1 MFIGWK
7 EIQTEPCDHESHHR
21 ENHWHPQTI
30 SGQLQIERRQNQ
42 PGKLC
47 GEEKIFRNNL
57 GSCRQWASQ
66 IGSRSILNTGTS
78 ENRWCQPS
86 SKSTDAEKYR
96 NPMTDKLKFDD
107 LGIPSIFLAD
117 PLELTDPSLK
127 SHGLNAEGFQCGF
140 NPTAMSIILSPV
152 RSQELDAMAT
162 DASPMITNMTPLE
175 EPEDEGRMKE
185 LDSIQ
190 RYEKPPPL
198 HTGADWKVVLHLP
211 EIETWLR
218 MTSERVRDLTY
229 SVQQDAENRHVD
241 VHLVQLKDI
250 CEDISDHVELIHALL
265 ETEISL
271 KLLSYSVNILVDIHT
286 VQLLWHQLRV
296 SVLVLRERILQG
308 LQDSNGNYT
317 RQTDILQAFSEDRK
331 ETCLDSLTEVDD
343 AGQLTIKCSQD
354 YFSLDCG
361 ITAFELSDYS
371 PSEDVPY
378 DAEATMTSSSATRA
392 KPKPFG
398 HCNSADLERGFPE
411 LVRSV
416 GLLSVANDRSTSRQE
431 EIKASDESQLS
442 LADHQTS
449 ANSKTSPKS
458 TNHPALSQTPPAE
471 CTRTQNGIGKSSK
484 QKVFSDTKI
493 DDLEAK
499 RFGQVHSCS
508 AKSNHRENSTPKR
521 PIKDCFNYNE
531 ESPTQPSLPKRALY
545 LDEISKDDLEVSCCR
560 ISTSVLSH
568 KVEMSRSTP
577 SLFDHPDRS
586 RLWLDLASSYPSTTN
601 VAVSHSYDELNKTGN
616 ANNGYLSSPSQCNLQ
631 KTTLGLNKTYAQHQ
645 RKSLAINKSCDLHD
659 LRQSNSVSTRSP
671 TQHYREP
678 LARSISSPVQKLQ
691 NDVSLSSSQT
701 SPDTTFTIK
710 SLHPCC
716 PPNTKT
722 PSGENY
728 NNSSDSFNSHVLTDQ
743 CKDSNEQIIMS
754 PACQNLESGHEY
766 KKKSPDRQGSH
777 KAAPLHTPHNLAMA
791 DSPGFIPTVSLLQ
804 QQQRTEN
811 SSSRHQTTENDKSD
825 IWFGSNEYLALPSHL
840 KETEVLALKLE
851 NLTKLLSHSP
861 TGEAL
866 QNIDDWELSEA
877 NSVTEVNPSIY
888 NGRKSRKWLLET
900 GTISPTSSSDIAP
913 SLDDSIE
920 SGPLSDILSDDESSI
935 PETAS
940 KHNTIPQFPRHWVTQ
955 IPKNAL
961 DSATP
966 KSTLV
971 QQLQEDI
978 QQKQNNRDVW
988 EKIEGFVN
996 KLDELIRWLFEAMET
1011 TENWTPPKA
1020 DTNSLKLYLET
1031 HLSFKLNVDS
1041 HCALKDAV
1049 VEEGQHLLEL
1059 IQSHKS
1065 GLKDMLQIIASQW
1078 QELQRQIKRQH
1089 SWILRALDIIKAEIL
1104 ATDVTADGLE
1114 GPGSPKEEIQLIK
1127 LETRRDA
1134 VEQMSLKLYSE
1145 QYTNTNK
1152 RKQEFAAMSKV
1163 NRVDTYSLLDF
1174 ESEYTELW
1182 DWLIDMESIVMDSHD
1197 LMMSEEQQQHL
1208 YKGYSMEMSMWLPKK
1223 LYLLKKVESLRQAGS
1238 SLPCNVLEKVE
1249 GIKDKWHLLE
1259 KTLGEKTRN
1268 TVVGPSGVGTCDLLS
1283 PESSSL
1289 VRQLEVRIKELKG
1302 WMRDTELFI
1311 FNSCLLQ
1318 GKEGTMEAQ
1327 KKLQYFKSLC
1337 TEIKQRRRGIISVL
1351 RLCQRLLDGTDASC
1365 LEADHQS
1372 MQLIIVNLER
1382 RWEAIIMQAVQW
1394 QNRLQKQLGKE
1405 KVSLSC
1411 IEPGL
1416 MDLNV
1421 LGEDSLEWDETDMS
1435 NNLIGIRNETPDL
1448 ACEQNDISKFSPGP
1462 VENLADELMQDQYT
1476 SGPGESLYSPGEAP
1490 SSSCPRSYQVYS
1502 LHNVQLHGRDQMSFF
1517 KNVSN
1522 FSNSKHPTNL
1532 VRRASKDSSFSS
1544 NDSLPD
1550 LLGDLI
1556 PVKEDKPTSLKH
1568 VSESGIVSEGDKET
1582 TTNSET
1588 SLPNQVDQAQTKLS
1602 VKALHPLIE
1611 LKHKDC
1617 PIQSCICKGQR
1628 SLEKKEVKNAAR
1640 IQTTKYEVELSKN
1653 LQSLSLS
1660 NEGNL
1665 QPLDMNKIASKGFSN
1680 DLEAQ
1685 YDVFTFYD
1693 YSYLQGPELEL
1704 SMTITHSPEEKETTD
1719 GNVSSKPHSAEFI
1732 CKNGLSA
1739 PESKPDC
1746 ATSEKCPPITPSGG
1760 NLETCY
1766 SETGDD
1772 RVSLD
1777 IINDT
1782 GLTFL
1787 SQRSSVESLSIAG
1800 DIFQLGTNNHKNGD
1814 LQRSTSL
1821 ESWAI
1826 PYKVTEELLSLQ
1838 GSGDISMGSDAVGE
1852 LSKRTLD
1859 LLKRLENIQ
1868 NPVSPKMKRSVSD
1881 ITLQSNSLKMSFTG
1895 QLSFDAA
1902 SSANEDSAAS
1912 LTELSSSDE
1921 LSLCSE
1927 DIIVHKNKISDSN
1940 ASFKKHVNHSVTDEA
1955 DVNISMIVNVSCT
1968 SACTDEEDDS
1978 DLLSSSTLTLT
1989 EEELCIKDDDDSSIA
2004 TDDEINEESNHI
2016 LDKDNMKNE
2025 FHHWIKPIFSL
2036 TKEKKKLNPGE
2047 KDRCRTDSSSTRLPI
2062 FKNISTLYPFLNS
2075 SVLMQSESK
2084 DCKGTLL
2091 RPKERHFKQNG
2102 METLRHFCTDHLRD
2116 DVENGN
2122 VEKSLLKDKKELTR
2136 VLDSKKLQS
2145 FEKEQITGKTH
2156 ETECSKSELFS
2167 SRVEQKTDVVS
2178 AQYIPAPQSPTQS
2191 PQKDKRLVCLE
2202 DNGIANKLLSS
2213 SAFNVDKEPIFSEKF
2228 AKYHDVTTL
2237 GGKTSPASENERPRH
2252 HQDSNAELPFN
2263 CHDDEYNITSKES
2276 AVKCSS
2282 HFNSENKQLE
2292 ETNQDY
2298 TNGMSSCICHSSVPH
2313 GVEGEE
2319 DSSVHNFVMEIIDM
2333 ASTALKNISQHDSE
2347 MVSPT
2352 SVAQI
2357 KEKVLE
2363 HSHRPLQLRK
2373 GDFYSYL
2380 SISSH
2385 DSDCGEVT
2393 TCIDEKSSTP
2403 LPLDFNDEAR
2413 LDNNGEDDNF
2423 LNEDFEEQYTDQLC
2437 LFDSTCQRDR
2447 VSDNNLYPLTK
2458 PVSFSDSKESP
2469 LPNDRLDIVASKA
2482 IHVTPSD
2489 QNTCGG
2495 NLIETNKITDDP
2507 DTFLGITNQICNT
2520 SEDSTFQSVEC
2531 HIENPYLNSLMPKAQ
2546 TDTSECLS
2554 DNESFFAMSKIEML
2568 EPNAP
2573 PLNKESDENHKSVK
2587 QSHEI
2592 KVNLVKDTQPNNS
2605 HFEKPGDNLFLST
2618 KIQFPQHGHPEND
2631 QAADCKVKEKHYKKE
2646 NHCDGNFN
2654 SSQKEIPSSQKYV
2667 TGNLRKTQKCRTT
2680 DAKPTACVSHHSELP
2695 HDSHAARSVPKRSV
2709 AAKQDQRQR
2718 NLAVSLL
2725 HFCPPIPKVASN
2737 LIEPSS
2743 SSLILKTSSFQTRVF
2758 HAGVV
2763 IWLLLLILCMAVAV
2777 TPLLVIPTD
2786 CSKIRHFSSS
2796 WTPVLSYLQGPP
2808 PF

>member
-1 MFIGWK
+1 
-7 EIQTEPCDHESHHR
+7 
-21 ENHWHPQTI
+21 
-30 SGQLQIERRQNQ
+30 
-42 PGKLC
+42 
-47 GEEKIFRNNL
+47 
-57 GSCRQWASQ
+57 
-66 IGSRSILNTGTS
+66 
-78 ENRWCQPS
+78 
-86 SKSTDAEKYR
+86 
-96 NPMTDKLKFDD
+96 
-107 LGIPSIFLAD
+107 
-117 PLELTDPSLK
+117 
-127 SHGLNAEGFQCGF
+127 
-140 NPTAMSIILSPV
+140 MSIILSPV
-152 RSQELDAMAT
+152 RSQELDTMAT

-185 LDSIQ
+185 LDAIQ

-229 SVQQDAENRHVD
+229 SVQQDTENRHVD

-371 PSEDVPY
+371 PSEEVPC
-378 DAEATMTSSSATRA
+378 DSEATMTSSSTTRA

-398 HCNSADLERGFPE
+398 HWNSADLERGFPE

-416 GLLSVANDRSTSRQE
+416 GLLSVANDHSTSRQE
-431 EIKASDESQLS
+431 EIKTSDESQLS
-442 LADHQTS
+442 LTDHQTS
-449 ANSKTSPKS
+449 IQDKKSTANSKTSPKS
-458 TNHPALSQTPPAE
+458 TNHPTLSQTPPAE
-471 CTRTQNGIGKSSK
+471 CARTQNGIGKSSK
-484 QKVFSDTKI
+484 QRLFSETNV
-493 DDLEAK
+493 DDLEPRRLVQA
-499 RFGQVHSCS
+499 HSCI
-508 AKSNHRENSTPKR
+508 ANSNHCENSTPKR

-560 ISTSVLSH
+560 ISSSILSH
-568 KVEMSRSTP
+568 KAEMSRSTP

-586 RLWLDLASSYPSTTN
+586 RLWLDLASSYPSTAN
-601 VAVSHSYDELNKTGN
+601 AAVSHSYDELNKTGN
-616 ANNGYLSSPSQCNLQ
+616 TNNGYLSSPSQCNLQ
-631 KTTLGLNKTYAQHQ
+631 KITLGLNRTYDQHQ
-645 RKSLAINKSCDLHD
+645 RKSSAISKSCDLHD
-659 LRQSNSVSTRSP
+659 LRQSNNVSTRSP
-671 TQHYREP
+671 TQDCREP
-678 LARSISSPVQKLQ
+678 LTQNISSPVQKTQ
-691 NDVSLSSSQT
+691 NDISLASRQSSPCQKQT
-701 SPDTTFTIK
+701 DTTFTIK
-710 SLHPCC
+710 SFHPCC
-716 PPNTKT
+716 PPHTKT
-722 PSGENY
+722 PSGEN
-728 NNSSDSFNSHVLTDQ
+728 NNDRSELFNSHMLIEQ
-743 CKDSNEQIIMS
+743 CQDSNETTIIPS
-754 PACQNLESGHEY
+754 GCQKLESDNEY
-766 KKKSPDRQGSH
+766 KNKSLVSQSSYEALPAQL
-777 KAAPLHTPHNLAMA
+777 PLPTPHNVAMA
-791 DSPGFIPTVSLLQ
+791 DSPSIIPTVSLLQ
-804 QQQRTEN
+804 QQPRTEN
-811 SSSRHQTTENDKSD
+811 ISSRSQTTENDNGD

-851 NLTKLLSHSP
+851 NLTKLLARTP
-861 TGEAL
+861 TCEAL

-877 NSVTEVNPSIY
+877 NSVTEVNPSIP
-888 NGRKSRKWLLET
+888 NGRKSRKWLPET

-920 SGPLSDILSDDESSI
+920 SGPLSDILSDDELSI
-935 PETAS
+935 AETAA
-940 KHNTIPQFPRHWVTQ
+940 KHYTIPQFPQNWLTQ
-955 IPKNAL
+955 MPKNAL
-961 DSATP
+961 DSAPP

-978 QQKQNNRDVW
+978 QQKQNNSDVW

-1020 DTNSLKLYLET
+1020 DTYSLKLYLET

-1041 HCALKDAV
+1041 HCTLKDAV
-1049 VEEGQHLLEL
+1049 VEEGQQLLER
-1059 IQSHKS
+1059 IESHNS

-1104 ATDVTADGLE
+1104 ATDVTADDLE
-1114 GPGSPKEEIQLIK
+1114 GSGSPKGEIQLIN

-1145 QYTNTNK
+1145 QYTSSNK

-1174 ESEYTELW
+1174 ESEYQELW

-1223 LYLLKKVESLRQAGS
+1223 LYLLKKVESLRQAAS
-1238 SLPCNVLEKVE
+1238 SLPRDILEKVE

-1259 KTLGEKTRN
+1259 RTLGEKTRD
-1268 TVVGPSGVGTCDLLS
+1268 TVMGPSGAGTCDLLS
-1283 PESSSL
+1283 PESNSL
-1289 VRQLEVRIKELKG
+1289 VRQLEARIKELKG

-1318 GKEGTMEAQ
+1318 EKEGTMEAQ

-1351 RLCQRLLDGTDASC
+1351 RLCQRLLDDTDVSC
-1365 LEADHQS
+1365 LEADRQS

-1435 NNLIGIRNETPDL
+1435 NNLIGIQDETLDL
-1448 ACEQNDISKFSPGP
+1448 ACQQNNISKFSPGP
-1462 VENLADELMQDQYT
+1462 VNTFADELMLDQYT
-1476 SGPGESLYSPGEAP
+1476 SGPGESLYSPGETP
-1490 SSSCPRSYQVYS
+1490 SSSCPHTNQVYN
-1502 LHNVQLHGRDQMSFF
+1502 LHNIQLHQRDHTSFF
-1517 KNVSN
+1517 KNFSN
-1522 FSNSKHPTNL
+1522 FSNSKQLTNL
-1532 VRRASKDSSFSS
+1532 VRSASKDSSFSS
-1544 NDSLPD
+1544 DDSLPD

-1556 PVKEDKPTSLKH
+1556 PVKEDKPPE
-1568 VSESGIVSEGDKET
+1568 SESGIVSEGDTEN
-1582 TTNSET
+1582 TTNSQT

-1602 VKALHPLIE
+1602 VKSLHPLIE

-1617 PIQSCICKGQR
+1617 PIQSCICKRQS

-1640 IQTTKYEVELSKN
+1640 IQRTKNEVELSKN

-1660 NEGNL
+1660 NEGNV

-1704 SMTITHSPEEKETTD
+1704 SMNITHSPEEKETTD
-1719 GNVSSKPHSAEFI
+1719 GNVSSRPHSAEFI
-1732 CKNGLSA
+1732 CKSGLSA
-1739 PESKPDC
+1739 PDSKPDC
-1746 ATSEKCPPITPSGG
+1746 ATSEKCLRITSSGG

-1766 SETGDD
+1766 SETDD
-1772 RVSLD
+1772 NRISLD
-1777 IINDT
+1777 MINDT
-1782 GLTFL
+1782 GFTFL

-1826 PYKVTEELLSLQ
+1826 PHKVTEELLSLQ
-1838 GSGDISMGSDAVGE
+1838 GSGDTSMGSDAVGE

-1895 QLSFDAA
+1895 QLSFDAT

-1940 ASFKKHVNHSVTDEA
+1940 ASFKKHINHSVTDEA

-2016 LDKDNMKNE
+2016 LDRDYMKNE
-2025 FHHWIKPIFSL
+2025 FHHWIKPIFSV
-2036 TKEKKKLNPGE
+2036 TKEKKKLNPQE
-2047 KDRCRTDSSSTRLPI
+2047 KDRCRTDSNSTRLPT
-2062 FKNISTLYPFLNS
+2062 FKNVSTLYPFLNS

-2084 DCKGTLL
+2084 DCKSTSL

-2102 METLRHFCTDHLRD
+2102 TETPRHFTTDHLRD

-2122 VEKSLLKDKKELTR
+2122 VEKSLLKDKKEPTR

-2145 FEKEQITGKTH
+2145 FEKEQNTGKAH
-2156 ETECSKSELFS
+2156 KTECTQSELFS
-2167 SRVEQKTDVVS
+2167 STLEQKTDVVS
-2178 AQYIPAPQSPTQS
+2178 AQCIPAPQTPTQS
-2191 PQKDKRLVCLE
+2191 PQKDKRLTCLE
-2202 DNGIANKLLSS
+2202 DNGIANKLLSL
-2213 SAFNVDKEPIFSEKF
+2213 SAFNVDEEPLSSKKLEKC
-2228 AKYHDVTTL
+2228 HDVTVL
-2237 GGKTSPASENERPRH
+2237 AGKTAPTSEYERRRQ
-2252 HQDSNAELPFN
+2252 HQDSTAELSLN
-2263 CHDDEYNITSKES
+2263 CHGDEYNITSKAS
-2276 AVKCSS
+2276 AVNCSF
-2282 HFNSENKQLE
+2282 HPNSENEQLE
-2292 ETNQDY
+2292 EANRDY
-2298 TNGMSSCICHSSVPH
+2298 ANDISNCICRSSVPH
-2313 GVEGEE
+2313 GVDGEE
-2319 DSSVHNFVMEIIDM
+2319 DSSVHNFVMEIIGM

-2385 DSDCGEVT
+2385 DSDCGEVN
-2393 TCIDEKSSTP
+2393 TCVDEKSSTP

-2423 LNEDFEEQYTDQLC
+2423 LDEDFEEQYNEQPC
-2437 LFDSTCQRDR
+2437 LFDSTLQWDT

-2458 PVSFSDSKESP
+2458 PVSIFDSNESP
-2469 LPNDRLDIVASKA
+2469 LPNDKLDIRVSKA
-2482 IHVTPSD
+2482 IHMTPSD
-2489 QNTCGG
+2489 QSTCGG
-2495 NLIETNKITDDP
+2495 NPIETNKITDNP

-2520 SEDSTFQSVEC
+2520 SEDTIFQSVES
-2531 HIENPYLNSLMPKAQ
+2531 HIENPYLNSLLPKAQ
-2546 TDTSECLS
+2546 ADMTKCLS
-2554 DNESFFAMSKIEML
+2554 DNESFFAMSKIEIL
-2568 EPNAP
+2568 EPNEP
-2573 PLNKESDENHKSVK
+2573 PLNSESDENHKSVK
-2587 QSHEI
+2587 QSREM
-2592 KVNLVKDTQPNNS
+2592 KMNLAKDTQPNSS
-2605 HFEKPGDNLFLST
+2605 HFEKPGNNLFLST
-2618 KIQFPQHGHPEND
+2618 KIQFPQHGHPVYDNH
-2631 QAADCKVKEKHYKKE
+2631 QTADCKVKQKLHKKE
-2646 NHCDGNFN
+2646 NHFDGDFN
-2654 SSQKEIPSSQKYV
+2654 LSRKEIPSSPKYV
-2667 TGNLRKTQKCRTT
+2667 TGNVRKAQKSRTT
-2680 DAKPTACVSHHSELP
+2680 DAKPSACVSHHSKLP
-2695 HDSHAARSVPKRSV
+2695 CNSHAARSVPKV
-2709 AAKQDQRQR
+2709 
-2718 NLAVSLL
+2718 
-2725 HFCPPIPKVASN
+2725 
-2737 LIEPSS
+2737 
-2743 SSLILKTSSFQTRVF
+2743 
-2758 HAGVV
+2758 
-2763 IWLLLLILCMAVAV
+2763 
-2777 TPLLVIPTD
+2777 
-2786 CSKIRHFSSS
+2786 
-2796 WTPVLSYLQGPP
+2796 
-2808 PF
+2808 

>member
-1 MFIGWK
+1 
-7 EIQTEPCDHESHHR
+7 
-21 ENHWHPQTI
+21 
-30 SGQLQIERRQNQ
+30 
-42 PGKLC
+42 
-47 GEEKIFRNNL
+47 
-57 GSCRQWASQ
+57 
-66 IGSRSILNTGTS
+66 
-78 ENRWCQPS
+78 
-86 SKSTDAEKYR
+86 
-96 NPMTDKLKFDD
+96 
-107 LGIPSIFLAD
+107 
-117 PLELTDPSLK
+117 
-127 SHGLNAEGFQCGF
+127 
-140 NPTAMSIILSPV
+140 MSIVLSPV
-152 RSQELDAMAT
+152 NSQELDAMAT
-162 DASPMITNMTPLE
+162 DASPMVTNMTPLE
-175 EPEDEGRMKE
+175 EPEDEERMKE
-185 LDSIQ
+185 LDVTQ

-229 SVQQDAENRHVD
+229 SVQQDTENRHVD

-371 PSEDVPY
+371 PSEDVLCGS
-378 DAEATMTSSSATRA
+378 EATMTSSSVTRT
-392 KPKPFG
+392 KPKTYG
-398 HCNSADLERGFPE
+398 YWHSADLERSFPE
-411 LVRSV
+411 LVHNV
-416 GLLSVANDRSTSRQE
+416 GLLSVANNHSTSRQK
-431 EIKASDESQLS
+431 EIQTSDESQLS
-442 LADHQTS
+442 LTDHQTLIQDKKGMPS
-449 ANSKTSPKS
+449 SKLSPKS
-458 TNHPALSQTPPAE
+458 TNHPPQSQTPPTE
-471 CTRTQNGIGKSSK
+471 CTRTQSGIGKSSK
-484 QKVFSDTKI
+484 QKVFSDTNM
-493 DDLEAK
+493 DDLDPK
-499 RFGQVHSCS
+499 RHVQMHSCS
-508 AKSNHRENSTPKR
+508 TNSNHCENSKPKR

-560 ISTSVLSH
+560 VSTSILSH
-568 KVEMSRSTP
+568 KAEMSRSTP
-577 SLFDHPDRS
+577 SLCDHPDRS
-586 RLWLDLASSYPSTTN
+586 RLWLDLSSSYPSTAN
-601 VAVSHSYDELNKTGN
+601 AAVSHSYDELNKTSGTSS
-616 ANNGYLSSPSQCNLQ
+616 GYLSSPSQYNLQ
-631 KTTLGLNKTYAQHQ
+631 KTTLGLNKTYDQHQ
-645 RKSLAINKSCDLHD
+645 RKSSSIRKSRDLHD
-659 LRQSNSVSTRSP
+659 LRQSNNESTRSP

-678 LARSISSPVQKLQ
+678 LAQNVSSPVQKPQ
-691 NDVSLSSSQT
+691 NDISLSSRQI
-701 SPDTTFTIK
+701 SPYQKQPDSTFTMK
-710 SLHPCC
+710 SFHPCC
-716 PPNTKT
+716 SPHTKT
-722 PSGENY
+722 PTGEN
-728 NNSSDSFNSHVLTDQ
+728 NNSSDTFNSHMLTDQ
-743 CKDSNEQIIMS
+743 CKDSNEPMIIS
-754 PACQNLESGHEY
+754 SRCQNQDSGSEY
-766 KKKSPDRQGSH
+766 KKKSPMRRSSYEAVLAQL
-777 KAAPLHTPHNLAMA
+777 PLHTPHSVTMA
-791 DSPGFIPTVSLLQ
+791 DAPGFNRTVSLLQ
-804 QQQRTEN
+804 QQPRTEN
-811 SSSRHQTTENDKSD
+811 SSSQSQTTENDKGD

-851 NLTKLLSHSP
+851 NLTKLLSNPP
-861 TGEAL
+861 TGETL
-866 QNIDDWELSEA
+866 QNIEDWELSEA
-877 NSVTEVNPSIY
+877 NSVTEVNPSIH
-888 NGRKSRKWLLET
+888 NERKNSIYLPET
-900 GTISPTSSSDIAP
+900 GTVSPTSSSDIAP
-913 SLDDSIE
+913 SFDDSIE
-920 SGPLSDILSDDESSI
+920 SGPLSNILSDDESSI
-935 PETAS
+935 TETAAE
-940 KHNTIPQFPRHWVTQ
+940 HYTIPQFSHHWIPQ
-955 IPKNAL
+955 MPKNAL
-961 DSATP
+961 DSAPP

-971 QQLQEDI
+971 QQLQQDI
-978 QQKQNNRDVW
+978 QQKQNNSDVW
-988 EKIEGFVN
+988 EKIEVFVN

-1020 DTNSLKLYLET
+1020 DTCSLKLYLET

-1049 VEEGQHLLEL
+1049 VEEGQQLLEL
-1059 IQSHKS
+1059 IESHKS

-1114 GPGSPKEEIQLIK
+1114 GSGSPKGEIQLIN

-1145 QYTNTNK
+1145 QYTNGNK

-1174 ESEYTELW
+1174 ESEYQELW

-1223 LYLLKKVESLRQAGS
+1223 LHLLNKVESLRQAGS
-1238 SLPCNVLEKVE
+1238 SLPSDILEKVE

-1259 KTLGEKTRN
+1259 RTLREKTRD
-1268 TVVGPSGVGTCDLLS
+1268 TVMGPSGAGTCDLLS

-1318 GKEGTMEAQ
+1318 EKEGTMEVQ

-1351 RLCQRLLDGTDASC
+1351 HLCQRLLDDTDASC
-1365 LEADHQS
+1365 SEADRQS

-1394 QNRLQKQLGKE
+1394 QNRLQKQLGNE

-1435 NNLIGIRNETPDL
+1435 NNLIGIQDETLDL

-1462 VENLADELMQDQYT
+1462 INNLADELMLDQYT

-1490 SSSCPRSYQVYS
+1490 SSSCPLTYQVHS
-1502 LHNVQLHGRDQMSFF
+1502 RHNMQLHGKNHTSFL
-1517 KNVSN
+1517 KNASN

-1532 VRRASKDSSFSS
+1532 VRNASQDSSFSS
-1544 NDSLPD
+1544 DDSLPD
-1550 LLGDLI
+1550 LLGNLI
-1556 PVKEDKPTSLKH
+1556 PVKVDKPTSLRH
-1568 VSESGIVSEGDKET
+1568 ESASGIVSEGDIET
-1582 TTNSET
+1582 TTNSLT
-1588 SLPNQVDQAQTKLS
+1588 SMPNQVDQAQTKLS
-1602 VKALHPLIE
+1602 VKPLHPLIE

-1617 PIQSCICKGQR
+1617 PIQSCICQR
-1628 SLEKKEVKNAAR
+1628 QGSLEKKEMKNAAR
-1640 IQTTKYEVELSKN
+1640 MQRTKNEVELSKN
-1653 LQSLSLS
+1653 LQSLSLG

-1665 QPLDMNKIASKGFSN
+1665 QPLDMNKTASKGFSN

-1704 SMTITHSPEEKETTD
+1704 SMTITHSPEEKERTD
-1719 GNVSSKPHSAEFI
+1719 GNASSKPHIAEFI

-1739 PESKPDC
+1739 PDSKPDG
-1746 ATSEKCPPITPSGG
+1746 ATSEKCLPIMSSGG

-1766 SETGDD
+1766 SETDDD

-1782 GLTFL
+1782 GFAFL

-1800 DIFQLGTNNHKNGD
+1800 DIFQLGTSNHKNGD

-1838 GSGDISMGSDAVGE
+1838 GSGDITGSDAVGE

-2004 TDDEINEESNHI
+2004 TDDEINEENNCI
-2016 LDKDNMKNE
+2016 LDRDYMKNE
-2025 FHHWIKPIFSL
+2025 FHQWIKPIFSV
-2036 TKEKKKLNPGE
+2036 TKEKRKLNPGE
-2047 KDRCRTDSSSTRLPI
+2047 KDRCRTDSSRIRFPT

-2075 SVLMQSESK
+2075 SALKQSESK
-2084 DCKGTLL
+2084 DCKSTSL

-2102 METLRHFCTDHLRD
+2102 METLRHFCTAHLKD

-2122 VEKSLLKDKKELTR
+2122 VEKFLLKDKKELTE
-2136 VLDSKKLQS
+2136 VIDSKKLWS
-2145 FEKEQITGKTH
+2145 FEKEQNTGKAQK
-2156 ETECSKSELFS
+2156 TECLKSELFS
-2167 SRVEQKTDVVS
+2167 STFEQKSDVLS
-2178 AQYIPAPQSPTQS
+2178 AQYIPAPQTPTQS
-2191 PQKDKRLVCLE
+2191 PQKDKGLICLE
-2202 DNGIANKLLSS
+2202 ANGIANNRLSPA
-2213 SAFNVDKEPIFSEKF
+2213 AFNIDEEPIFSEKLE
-2228 AKYHDVTTL
+2228 KHHNVTVL
-2237 GGKTSPASENERPRH
+2237 GRKTTSTSEYEKPQRH
-2252 HQDSNAELPFN
+2252 QVSNAELALN
-2263 CHDDEYNITSKES
+2263 NLSDEYNITCKEP

-2282 HFNSENKQLE
+2282 HLNSENKQLE
-2292 ETNQDY
+2292 ETNKGY
-2298 TNGMSSCICHSSVPH
+2298 ANNISNCTCHSSVPH
-2313 GVEGEE
+2313 GVDGEE

-2347 MVSPT
+2347 MMSPT

-2385 DSDCGEVT
+2385 DSDCGEVN

-2403 LPLDFNDEAR
+2403 LPLDFNDKAR
-2413 LDNNGEDDNF
+2413 LENNGEDVNF
-2423 LNEDFEEQYTDQLC
+2423 LSEDFEEQNIDQPC
-2437 LFDSTCQRDR
+2437 SFDSTLQKDT
-2447 VSDNNLYPLTK
+2447 VSDNNQYPLTK
-2458 PVSFSDSKESP
+2458 LVSFFDSNESP
-2469 LPNDRLDIVASKA
+2469 LPDDRLGIVVSKA
-2482 IHVTPSD
+2482 IHVIPSD
-2489 QNTCGG
+2489 QNTCVG
-2495 NLIETNKITDDP
+2495 NLIETNNITDNP
-2507 DTFLGITNQICNT
+2507 DTFLGITNQICNAL
-2520 SEDSTFQSVEC
+2520 EDNTFQSVEC
-2531 HIENPYLNSLMPKAQ
+2531 HIENPYLNPLLPKTQ
-2546 TDTSECLS
+2546 TGTTKCLS
-2554 DNESFFAMSKIEML
+2554 DNGSIFAMSIIEML
-2568 EPNAP
+2568 EPDDP
-2573 PLNKESDENHKSVK
+2573 PLNSESDENHKSVK
-2587 QSHEI
+2587 QSLEM
-2592 KVNLVKDTQPNNS
+2592 KMNLMKDTQPNNS
-2605 HFEKPGDNLFLST
+2605 NFEKTGDNLFLNT
-2618 KIQFPQHGHPEND
+2618 KIQFPQEH
-2631 QAADCKVKEKHYKKE
+2631 ADCKVKQKLYKKE
-2646 NHCDGNFN
+2646 NHYDGDFYL
-2654 SSQKEIPSSQKYV
+2654 SQKEIPSSQKYT
-2667 TGNLRKTQKCRTT
+2667 TGNLRKAQKSRTI
-2680 DAKPTACVSHHSELP
+2680 DAKTTASVSHHGKLP
-2695 HDSHAARSVPKRSV
+2695 CDSHAARSVPKRSV

-2718 NLAVSLL
+2718 NLTVSLL
-2725 HFCPPIPKVASN
+2725 HFCPPVPKVASI
-2737 LIEPSS
+2737 LIESSS
-2743 SSLILKTSSFQTRVF
+2743 SSLILKTSSFQMRVF

-2763 IWLLLLILCMAVAV
+2763 IWLFLLVLCMAVAV
-2777 TPLLVIPTD
+2777 TPLLVTPTD
-2786 CSKIRHFSSS
+2786 CSKVRHFSSS